1 MEAICLVKRGERLAA
16 DCILVSEI
24 RSWNTLQEILKPRT
38 VGSLCGSTKSIKKQ
52 TKDSSDQFRQQ
63 TKNPFYSTKPAS
75 LLNLFPWW
83 NQLKSLSKHFYDLT
97 FLLCKTM
104 FSSGAML
111 VYVRLFPEPV
121 GATIKKSRSLT
132 YPSTNILLWSQVSLD
147 RR

>member
-16 DCILVSEI
+16 DCILVPEI

-38 VGSLCGSTKSIKKQ
+38 VCSLCGSTKSTKKQ

-83 NQLKSLSKHFYDLT
+83 NQLKVYPNIFMIWRFCYV
-97 FLLCKTM
+97 KTM